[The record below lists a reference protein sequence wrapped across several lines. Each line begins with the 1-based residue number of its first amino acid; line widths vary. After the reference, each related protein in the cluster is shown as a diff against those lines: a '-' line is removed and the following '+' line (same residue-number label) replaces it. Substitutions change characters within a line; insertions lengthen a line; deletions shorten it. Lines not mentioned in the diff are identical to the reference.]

1 MAKPTKRKIPGG
13 TGTTGRVTTR
23 RAPSSA
29 GSAADATSSALAR
42 SARPTASSRY
52 TPPSP
57 ASGKLHAGGQ
67 LVPIVMFTLLGVG
80 VLMIIINYMSVLL
93 PGAPSNWYIVG
104 GLGLILAGIMVA
116 TQWR

>member
-1 MAKPTKRKIPGG
+1 MAKPTKRKVPGG
-13 TGTTGRVTTR
+13 VEHTGRVTTKG
-23 RAPSSA
+23 ASSG
-29 GSAADATSSALAR
+29 GSVPTSE
-42 SARPTASSRY
+42 RPRPNPSSRY
-52 TPPSP
+52 TPPVP
-57 ASGKLHAGGQ
+57 ASIKFGTSGRW
-67 LVPIVMFTLLGVG
+67 VPVTMFGLLIVG